1 MQKDHL
7 VGGDGGGVEEL
18 IGMGQLLL
26 EIIET
31 LVNMHEIDTEATTFN
46 VTANGV
52 KLASVPIQ
60 TVLDA
65 AGKVLAKASGAA

>member
-1 MQKDHL
+1 MNSDHL
-7 VGGDGGGVEEL
+7 VGGGGGVQEL
-18 IGMGQLLL
+18 VGMGQLLL
-26 EIIET
+26 AIIET
-31 LVNMHEIDTEATTFN
+31 LVNTHEIDTDATTIN

-65 AGKVLAKASGAA
+65 AGKVLAKAQGGAA